1 MENKVKQALE
11 IRKAL
16 ETLAD
21 SLDMTPQEIA
31 SQVSFLDD
39 KKHKKLVEASK
50 VWNKFQDS
58 DIVTRGKMLGFEVT
72 ATSNN

>member
-11 IRKAL
+11 IKKAL

-21 SLDMTPQEIA
+21 YLDMTPQQIA

-39 KKHKKLVEASK
+39 KKYKKLVEASK

-72 ATSNN
+72 TTSNN